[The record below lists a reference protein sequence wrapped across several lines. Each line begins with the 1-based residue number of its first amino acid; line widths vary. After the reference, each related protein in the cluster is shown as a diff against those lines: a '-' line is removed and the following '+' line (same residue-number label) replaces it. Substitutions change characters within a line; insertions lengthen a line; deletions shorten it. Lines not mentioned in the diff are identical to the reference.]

1 MSVATPLRSIVEATR
16 HDRAPSPYV
25 PQYSLD
31 DGSSDPSLVVTP
43 WSHWGKHRLYVNTAD
58 GQQVGWVDLDTGE
71 RSLVILELAF
81 EFEAA
86 IQNHDGEEDDYQPR
100 RGVVA
105 STELTSTT
113 GAHTVLRFGS
123 TPVDFSGNRPGEQL
137 DARIAAALEAGKEPA
152 PARPDFAGKRAY
164 SGWELGVQDEHT
176 VAEELEDLVALDPRW
191 ASINSIPVGSHGS
204 VIDHLVV
211 GPGGVFTINA
221 GGRDEAERAGR
232 LLSATAMTAITARGL
247 IVPAGV
253 AELAVKEQP
262 AGVEVV
268 DATELVDFLIAQ
280 PAVLDAYTIAL
291 VLTCARLSSTW
302 RPASSGQAY

>member
-43 WSHWGKHRLYVNTAD
+43 WAHWGKHRLYVNTAD

-105 STELTSTT
+105 STELPSTA

-123 TPVDFSGNRPGEQL
+123 TPV
-137 DARIAAALEAGKEPA
+137 
-152 PARPDFAGKRAY
+152 
-164 SGWELGVQDEHT
+164 
-176 VAEELEDLVALDPRW
+176 
-191 ASINSIPVGSHGS
+191 
-204 VIDHLVV
+204 
-211 GPGGVFTINA
+211 
-221 GGRDEAERAGR
+221 
-232 LLSATAMTAITARGL
+232 
-247 IVPAGV
+247 
-253 AELAVKEQP
+253 
-262 AGVEVV
+262 
-268 DATELVDFLIAQ
+268 
-280 PAVLDAYTIAL
+280 
-291 VLTCARLSSTW
+291 
-302 RPASSGQAY
+302 